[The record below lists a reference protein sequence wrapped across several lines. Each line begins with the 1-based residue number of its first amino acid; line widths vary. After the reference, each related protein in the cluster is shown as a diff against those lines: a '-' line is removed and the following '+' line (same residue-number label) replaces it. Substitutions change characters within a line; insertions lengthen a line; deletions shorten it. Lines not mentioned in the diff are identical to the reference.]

1 MTNSPSVVL
10 IGPPASGKTKIGR
23 AIARRL
29 GVPFVDTDS
38 IITERHG
45 PITDIFASQGEAW
58 FREREAEVV
67 AECLRQSGV
76 LSLGGGAIVT
86 ETTRDA
92 LRGQPVV
99 LLLISEEAVSHRVE
113 NSAKRPLLAGGL
125 ESWKALVS
133 SRMAWYQDC
142 AEYEIDVSH
151 RPVEDVAAEVVSWV
165 EKRGAR

>member
-1 MTNSPSVVL
+1 VATSPSVVL

-23 AIARRL
+23 AIARSL
-29 GVPFVDTDS
+29 GVPFVDTDR

-45 PITDIFASQGEAW
+45 PITDIFASQGEDW
-58 FREREAEVV
+58 FRQREAEVV
-67 AECLRQSGV
+67 AECLEQSGV

-86 ETTRDA
+86 ESTRDA

-113 NSAKRPLLAGGL
+113 NSAKRPLLTGGL

-133 SRMAWYQDC
+133 SRMAWYQGC
-142 AEYEIDVSH
+142 AEKEIDVSH
-151 RPVEDVAAEVVSWV
+151 RPIDDIAAEVVSWV